1 MAKERTCIM
10 CMKKYKYCPTC
21 GQSGSDKSY
30 MYAYHDEKCMAIDRT
45 LQLYRGKE
53 LSVDEA
59 AERMMQYPENLA
71 DIVKCDNILAN
82 QVKEILKAAG
92 KTPGKK
98 QDKKTEDIKE
108 VTTSS
113 IDVTEEEVA
122 ESSESQTSKKRA
134 VRKKNSD

>member
-1 MAKERTCIM
+1 
-10 CMKKYKYCPTC
+10 
-21 GQSGSDKSY
+21 
-30 MYAYHDEKCMAIDRT
+30 
-45 LQLYRGKE
+45 
-53 LSVDEA
+53 
-59 AERMMQYPENLA
+59 MMQYPENLA